1 MNKLSVESTPHIRSR
16 SSVSGM
22 MLCVI
27 AALLPAVIAGVLY
40 YGKNAALILLTTVGS
55 AFLLELIG
63 SLIIRRKQSVHD
75 LSAVVTGLILGMLL
89 PPDLALWKASL
100 GSFIA
105 IILVKQMF
113 GGIGRNFANPAAV
126 AWIAM
131 RLIFAKDMT
140 TWRVPDTGAI
150 TRVTPLVS
158 GGTGY
163 WDLLLGNYASYI
175 GTGCAAALLLGMI
188 FLCFSGI
195 ISPAAPVAFLGSFAL
210 LTWIGGYD
218 ILSQLL
224 TGSLVLAACFMACD
238 YTTTPFTVSG
248 KLLFGLG
255 CGILT
260 FLIRHYGGFA
270 EGAVFA
276 IVLMNLLTPAINRIT
291 RKHPFGAVEH
301 KKDRKKKKPE
311 AESVAV

>member
-1 MNKLSVESTPHIRSR
+1 
-16 SSVSGM
+16 

-40 YGKNAALILLTTVGS
+40 YGKNAALILLTTVCS

-89 PPDLALWKASL
+89 PPDLALWKAAL

-195 ISPAAPVAFLGSFAL
+195 ISPAAPAAFLGSFAL

-218 ILSQLL
+218 VLSQLL

-276 IVLMNLLTPAINRIT
+276 VVLMNLLTPAINRIT

-301 KKDRKKKKPE
+301 KKDSKKKRPE
-311 AESVAV
+311 AEAVAV

>member
-1 MNKLSVESTPHIRSR
+1 
-16 SSVSGM
+16 

-55 AFLLELIG
+55 AFLLELLG

-89 PPDLALWKASL
+89 PPDLALWKAAL

-218 ILSQLL
+218 VLSQLL

-276 IVLMNLLTPAINRIT
+276 VVLMNLLTSVLNRIT
-291 RKHPFGAVEH
+291 RKRPFGAVEH
-301 KKDRKKKKPE
+301 KKDSKKKRPE

>member
-89 PPDLALWKASL
+89 PPDLALWKAAL

-140 TWRVPDTGAI
+140 TWRVPDIGAI

-195 ISPAAPVAFLGSFAL
+195 ISPAAPAAFLGSFAL

-218 ILSQLL
+218 VLSQLL

-276 IVLMNLLTPAINRIT
+276 VVLMNLLSPAINRIT
-291 RKHPFGAVEH
+291 RKRPFGAVEH
-301 KKDRKKKKPE
+301 KMDRKKKKPE
-311 AESVAV
+311 VESVTS

>member
-89 PPDLALWKASL
+89 PPDLALWKAAL

-163 WDLLLGNYASYI
+163 WDLLLGNYAGYI

-188 FLCFSGI
+188 FMCFSGI

-218 ILSQLL
+218 VLSQLL

-276 IVLMNLLTPAINRIT
+276 VVLMNLLTPVINRIT
-291 RKHPFGAVEH
+291 RKRPFGAVEH

-311 AESVAV
+311 VESVAS

>member
-1 MNKLSVESTPHIRSR
+1 
-16 SSVSGM
+16 

-55 AFLLELIG
+55 AFLFELIG

-89 PPDLALWKASL
+89 PPDLALWKAAL

-218 ILSQLL
+218 VLSQLL

-276 IVLMNLLTPAINRIT
+276 VVLMNLLTPAINRIT
-291 RKHPFGAVEH
+291 RKYPFGAVEH
-301 KKDRKKKKPE
+301 KKDKKKKNPE
-311 AESVAV
+311 VESAPSIKIIVFMTFL

>member
-16 SSVSGM
+16 CSVSGM

-27 AALLPAVIAGVLY
+27 AALLPAVFAGVLY

-89 PPDLALWKASL
+89 PPDLALWKAAL

-218 ILSQLL
+218 VLSQLL

-260 FLIRHYGGFA
+260 FWIRHYGGFA

-276 IVLMNLLTPAINRIT
+276 VVLMNLLTPAINRIT
-291 RKHPFGAVEH
+291 RKRPFGAVEH
-301 KKDRKKKKPE
+301 KKDSKKKRPE
-311 AESVAV
+311 AEAVTA